1 VFPALEDYAMKRN
14 RAGITSAILGA
25 MLLVCGN
32 VRAQAEEG
40 KIADEPQLPPGGD
53 VTLPASPQPQ
63 AALIIEM
70 PPITPGPAMTLDD
83 ALRKAD
89 QRNLTLEVARVEV
102 DKAAAQLKQAYALVL
117 PGIQAK
123 MTLMHRDH
131 EDAFSFGDSLP
142 PELASAMGDVPA
154 TVIAPQQDLTGVLE
168 AGMTLINAQSWFTIG
183 AAKKGV
189 EAARLA
195 VEDGRQLLLLGV
207 SQAFYVAMMTRS
219 LIDLYEEQIRSTQHH
234 LDVARARYEAGAGLR
249 IDVIRAETELESA
262 RQDLLKAHFSFDN
275 ARDTLGELTGSDDLP
290 LPVEAALA
298 AAPAGDDAAL
308 VKAASASRSDLAAKR
323 AIIGA
328 MEKQLDAA
336 WMQFLP
342 TVDVGWQL
350 QYQFTKPGDMGSD
363 DRSRWALVFTLSVP
377 IYNHFR
383 YGDLDYKRAALSQAM
398 IDEENKASHLG
409 VEVRSARRD
418 YLSALSANAIAE
430 RQVALAREALTL
442 IEASY
447 EAGTGTSLD
456 VTDARRTISA
466 ANVNL
471 ITTRLKAQIALLALL
486 RAAGRDMQ
494 TVAAPPA
501 AE

>member
-1 VFPALEDYAMKRN
+1 VEDYAMKSN
-14 RAGITSAILGA
+14 RAGITSALIGA

-32 VRAQAEEG
+32 ALAQAPQG
-40 KIADEPQLPPGGD
+40 PLADKPPSPSGDDVILPP
-53 VTLPASPQPQ
+53 PPQPP
-63 AALIIEM
+63 AALVIEM
-70 PPITPGPAMTLDD
+70 PTITPGPEMTLDV

-89 QRNLTLEVARVEV
+89 ARNLTLEVARVEV
-102 DKAAAQLKQAYALVL
+102 EKAEAQLKQAYALVL

-123 MTLMHRDH
+123 LTLMHRDH
-131 EDAFSFGDSLP
+131 EDSFNFADSLP
-142 PELASAMGDVPA
+142 PDLLDMLGGGAMSD
-154 TVIAPQQDLTGVLE
+154 TVIMPQQDLKGVLE

-195 VEDGRQLLLLGV
+195 IEDGRQLLLLGV

-219 LIDLYEEQIRSTQHH
+219 LIGLYEEQIRSSQHH
-234 LDVARARYEAGAGLR
+234 LDVARARYEAGTGLR

-262 RQDLLKAHFSFDN
+262 RQDLFKAHFSFDN

-290 LPVEAALA
+290 LPVETALA
-298 AAPAGDDAAL
+298 TAPPGDDRTL
-308 VKAASASRSDLAAKR
+308 VEAASASRSDLAAKR

-328 MEKQLDAA
+328 MEKQLDAS

-350 QYQFTKPGDMGSD
+350 QYQFTKPGDMGSA

-383 YGDLDYKRAALSQAM
+383 YGDLDYKRAALKQAM
-398 IDEENKASHLG
+398 IDEEDKASHLG
-409 VEVRSARRD
+409 LEVRSARRD

-430 RQVALAREALTL
+430 RQVALAGEALTL

-494 TVAAPPA
+494 TVAAAPA

>member
-1 VFPALEDYAMKRN
+1 M
-14 RAGITSAILGA
+14 
-25 MLLVCGN
+25 
-32 VRAQAEEG
+32 
-40 KIADEPQLPPGGD
+40 
-53 VTLPASPQPQ
+53 
-63 AALIIEM
+63 
-70 PPITPGPAMTLDD
+70 
-83 ALRKAD
+83 
-89 QRNLTLEVARVEV
+89 ARVEI
-102 DKAAAQLKQAYALVL
+102 DKAAAQLKEAYALVL

-131 EDAFSFGDSLP
+131 ADVFNFGDSLP
-142 PELASAMGDVPA
+142 PALAASVGGMPD
-154 TVIAPQQDLTGVLE
+154 TVIAPQQDLTGALE
-168 AGMTLINAQSWFTIG
+168 AGMALIDAQSWFTIG

-207 SQAFYVAMMTRS
+207 SQAFYVTMMTRS
-219 LIDLYEEQIRSTQHH
+219 LIDLYEEQIRSSQHH
-234 LDVARARYEAGAGLR
+234 LDVARARYEAGTGLK

-262 RQDLLKAHFSFDN
+262 RQDLVKAHFSFDN
-275 ARDTLGELTGSDDLP
+275 ARDALGELTGSEELP
-290 LPVEAALA
+290 LPVETALA
-298 AAPAGDDAAL
+298 TAPAGDDAAL
-308 VKAASASRSDLAAKR
+308 VERASSTRTDLAAKR
-323 AIIGA
+323 AIIAA

-342 TVDVGWQL
+342 SLDVGWQL
-350 QYQFTKPGDMGSD
+350 QYQFTKPGDMGSG

-383 YGDLDYKRAALSQAM
+383 YGDLDYKRAVLKQAM
-398 IDEENKASHLG
+398 IDEEDKAAHLG
-409 VEVRSARRD
+409 VEVRTARRD

-430 RQVALAREALTL
+430 RQVALASEALTL

-456 VTDARRTISA
+456 VTDARRTLSA
-466 ANVNL
+466 TNVNL

-486 RAAGRDMQ
+486 RAAGQDMQ
-494 TVAAPPA
+494 NVAGPPS

>member
-1 VFPALEDYAMKRN
+1 MTRTRIGTAA
-14 RAGITSAILGA
+14 AILIA
-25 MLLVCGN
+25 TLLVCGN
-32 VRAQAEEG
+32 LRAQAN
-40 KIADEPQLPPGGD
+40 EPKAPPGD
-53 VTLPASPQPQ
+53 DATVPAPPQPQ
-63 AALIIEM
+63 PSPIIEM
-70 PPITPGPAMTLDD
+70 PRITPGPELTLDE
-83 ALRKAD
+83 ALRLAD
-89 QRNLTLEVARVEV
+89 KRNLTLEAARVEV

-131 EDAFSFGDSLP
+131 EDSFNFGDSLP
-142 PELASAMGDVPA
+142 PSLAGSMGDLQD
-154 TVIAPQQDLTGVLE
+154 TVIAPQQDLTGALE
-168 AGMTLINAQSWFTIG
+168 AGMALINAQSWFTIG

-195 VEDGRQLLLLGV
+195 IEDGRQLLLLGV

-219 LIDLYEEQIRSTQHH
+219 LIDLYEEQIRSSQHH
-234 LDVARARYEAGAGLR
+234 LDVARARYEAGTGLR

-262 RQDLLKAHFSFDN
+262 RQDLVKAHFSFDN
-275 ARDTLGELTGSDDLP
+275 ARDTLGQLTGSDTLP

-298 AAPAGDDAAL
+298 APPPGDEAAL
-308 VKAASASRSDLAAKR
+308 VERASATRSDLAAKR
-323 AIIGA
+323 AIISA

-342 TVDVGWQL
+342 TLDVGWQL
-350 QYQFTKPGDMGSD
+350 QYQFTKPGDKGSA

-383 YGDLDYKRAALSQAM
+383 YGDLDYKRAALRQAM
-398 IDEENKASHLG
+398 IEEEDKAGRLG
-409 VEVRSARRD
+409 VEVRNARRD

-456 VTDARRTISA
+456 VTDARRTLSA
-466 ANVNL
+466 TNVNL

-486 RAAGRDMQ
+486 RAAGQGME
-494 TVAAPPA
+494 TIAATPA